1 MTDTGS
7 GGHPP
12 NWYPDPMGRH
22 EYRWFDGSTWTDQ
35 VSSHGKQSIDPVAAQ
50 AKVPIRDVSP
60 EKIAQDLAK
69 AGITAGRDTL
79 DGRTGMN
86 RLMVGPD
93 YEELRDTITHIEH
106 GQNLRYELESVGTP
120 LLITEHKFRVKRFP
134 TCGAIH
140 RAMDGVIDLK
150 AAHGFTAADVA
161 SVDLHM
167 PRVHFNNVFY
177 TDPQSP
183 LEAKFSAEYAVG
195 CVLARG
201 DCTLSDFTD
210 EKVWGDDVRGLFPII
225 HRHPV
230 DKLEG
235 EFPTEVHIT
244 LKDGR
249 QFTSIHEWPKGSK
262 AAPFTW
268 AEYWGKFDGCC
279 IGVLEGAELATL
291 RDLSQRLPDLADAG
305 DLMRA
310 AAFTPVS

>member
-1 MTDTGS
+1 
-7 GGHPP
+7 
-12 NWYPDPMGRH
+12 MGRP
-22 EYRWFDGSTWTDQ
+22 WL
-35 VSSHGKQSIDPVAAQ
+35 PLPAQ
-50 AKVPIRDVSP
+50 LHACNSNLPCGYWAYDDAQPWSRCTRACGGGGNQTRPIR
-60 EKIAQDLAK
+60 
-69 AGITAGRDTL
+69 
-79 DGRTGMN
+79 
-86 RLMVGPD
+86 
-93 YEELRDTITHIEH
+93 
-106 GQNLRYELESVGTP
+106 
-120 LLITEHKFRVKRFP
+120 
-134 TCGAIH
+134 
-140 RAMDGVIDLK
+140 
-150 AAHGFTAADVA
+150 
-161 SVDLHM
+161 
-167 PRVHFNNVFY
+167 
-177 TDPQSP
+177 
-183 LEAKFSAEYAVG
+183 